1 MTFRE
6 LIQEDETLVR
16 PWVGGRALWQ
26 GVRGWTIQGAL
37 PAEHGWHAFRLR
49 GRKAHWLGVAES
61 MPASL
66 RSRVTGYL
74 AGDRLVRDDVR
85 VDPAPEKVLRASERV
100 SLVEPGLDRFAR
112 IAAGRPF
119 PGGPLVFA
127 GLEMPLGPEGDVL
140 SAFLDREGSVLS
152 VKGVPPALDAA
163 FRVETWRR
171 DERERAI
178 AEAEERVRLER
189 EREDFLASVGSGE
202 SRREMAHVDFD
213 GAARRALAVGG
224 AELLDHRPAHVPG
237 QRLVRFRLDGARFA
251 CTCEE
256 HTLRIVDAGICLTDH
271 ETGERGDDR
280 FTLESLPAVIREAER
295 EGVLVVFRA

>member
-61 MPASL
+61 MPDSL
-66 RSRVTGYL
+66 KSRVTGYF
-74 AGDRLVRDDVR
+74 AGDRLVWDDVR

-127 GLEMPLGPEGDVL
+127 GLEMPLGPEADVL
-140 SAFLDREGSVLS
+140 SAFLDRESIAS
-152 VKGVPPALDAA
+152 VKGVSPALDAA
-163 FRVETWRR
+163 FRVECWQR
-171 DERERAI
+171 DQREWAI
-178 AEAEERVRLER
+178 AEAEERARIER
-189 EREDFLASVGSGE
+189 EREAFLATVGSAE
-202 SRREMAHVDFD
+202 SRREMALVDFE
-213 GAARRALAVGG
+213 GAARRALAVAG
-224 AELLDHRPAHVPG
+224 AELRDHRPAHVRG
-237 QRLVRFRLDGARFA
+237 LRIVRFRLDGAKFT

-271 ETGERGDDR
+271 ATGERGDDR
-280 FTLESLPAVIREAER
+280 FTLESLPAVIRQAER
-295 EGVLVVFRA
+295 EGVLVVFRN